1 MKAILL
7 SREGESL
14 VREVK
19 ELGIVPI
26 VEDLEIGIEDVK
38 KEIDRGFRPERNI
51 YYSVSAVNIAFK
63 SLRDYKRV
71 ISRGAVAINRL
82 VEERLKKEG
91 IEDVEIIEE
100 RKILQFIS
108 ELERPYAIWCSDKIA
123 LEVEDKVNRD
133 KAKVFPIYTRVINE
147 ESFRNVFDAL
157 IRGARYIVFTS
168 LEEVEAWNRIEESLE
183 TENLWAIAIG
193 KRVASAI
200 QSTTR
205 LGRVLLYEGELKDLP
220 TFLTLFGVK

>member
-19 ELGIVPI
+19 ELGMVPI

-71 ISRGAVAINRL
+71 ISRGAIAINRL
-82 VEERLKKEG
+82 VEERLRKEG
-91 IEDVEIIEE
+91 IKDVEIVEDRE
-100 RKILQFIS
+100 ILQFIS
-108 ELERPYAIWCSDKIA
+108 KLERPYAIWCSDKIA

-133 KAKVFPIYTRVINE
+133 KARVFPIYTRVINE
-147 ESFRNVFDAL
+147 ESFRDVSDAL
-157 IRGARYIVFTS
+157 IKGVRYIVFTS

-200 QSTTR
+200 QNTTK
-205 LGRVLLYEGELKDLP
+205 LGRVLLYEGELRDLP
-220 TFLTLFGVK
+220 LFLTLFGVK